1 MYKKVVKKQKNKQS
15 TNLFVKKD
23 DLVEII
29 SGKKGTAVSG
39 KISKVLSKKNQV
51 VVEGINLR
59 TKHVKPMKEGD
70 TGQIVRREIPIHISN
85 IKRILE

>member
-29 SGKKGTAVSG
+29 SGKKGTTVSG